1 MAENDLEIRA
11 TMDSSAVE
19 AKVDRLSQAL
29 QTASRQAAGA
39 EGALKLAAVA
49 ASINGVIHTVQR
61 LGQAIGDIQRQDL
74 NDVFGGIKQ
83 LADKTDEAF
92 RALNERLERT
102 ESHLRAVADLV
113 AAGADFKLRLDLA
126 AIERD
131 RQSKLDAL
139 DPNAEDYNFRAGEIN
154 READTNALYARYYA
168 AKGALG
174 KETQSEIDANKREQ
188 AAILARKDQI
198 KGRMAARGLEI
209 QDLSAGE
216 DNPLVR
222 FGRKFG
228 EFWGLVNKSPEA
240 DKLGAEDEKD
250 AAELAE
256 LAEKLKGLVQ
266 AEKDLKAKRDLE
278 TGQGGQ
284 ALYEE
289 LQAPLEKIGVA
300 ARMDFKKE
308 HGAADKVEEE
318 EKAEKLR
325 RGSSANYLT
334 DSLARIGGY
343 VGAAATD
350 RTAERAQRERENQT
364 RILQTIERNTR
375 NGGTAVLA

>member
-1 MAENDLEIRA
+1 
-11 TMDSSAVE
+11 MDSSAVE
-19 AKVDRLSQAL
+19 AKVDRLSA
-29 QTASRQAAGA
+29 AFRDAARKVAGA
-39 EGALKLAAVA
+39 GASLNMAAVA

-61 LGQAIGDIQRQDL
+61 LGQAVGALQRQGLDE
-74 NDVFGGIKQ
+74 VFGGVKQ

-102 ESHLRAVADLV
+102 ESHLRAVADLA

-154 READTNALYARYYA
+154 REAGKNALYARYYA

-174 KETQSEIDANKREQ
+174 KETQTEIDANRREQ

-228 EFWGLVNKSPEA
+228 EFWGLVNKSAEA

-289 LQAPLEKIGVA
+289 LQAALEKIGVA
-300 ARMDFKKE
+300 ARMDFRKE

-318 EKAEKLR
+318 EKTEKLR

-350 RTAERAQRERENQT
+350 RTAERAQRERESQT

-375 NGGTAVLA
+375 NSTAVLA

>member
-19 AKVDRLSQAL
+19 AKVDRLSA
-29 QTASRQAAGA
+29 AFRDAARKVAGA
-39 EGALKLAAVA
+39 GASLNMAAVA

-61 LGQAIGDIQRQDL
+61 LGQAVGALQRQGLDE
-74 NDVFGGIKQ
+74 VFGGVKQ

-102 ESHLRAVADLV
+102 ESHLRAVADLA

-154 READTNALYARYYA
+154 REAGKNALYARYYA

-174 KETQSEIDANKREQ
+174 KETQTEIDANRREQ

-228 EFWGLVNKSPEA
+228 EFWGLVNKSAEA

-289 LQAPLEKIGVA
+289 LQAALEKIGVA
-300 ARMDFKKE
+300 ARMDFRKE

-350 RTAERAQRERENQT
+350 RTAERAQRERESQT

-375 NGGTAVLA
+375 NSTAVLA

>member
-1 MAENDLEIRA
+1 
-11 TMDSSAVE
+11 MDSSAVE
-19 AKVDRLSQAL
+19 AAVDKLSNAL
-29 QTASRQAAGA
+29 QGIAKKAAGGNA
-39 EGALKLAAVA
+39 LGAAAVSHLVNQA
-49 ASINGVIHTVQR
+49 VSSLQR
-61 LGQAIGDIQRQDL
+61 LGNLIGGIQRQGL
-74 NDVFGGIKQ
+74 NDVFGGVKQ

-102 ESHLRAVADLV
+102 ERHLRAVADLA

-139 DPNAEDYNFRAGEIN
+139 DPNAEDYSYRAGEIN
-154 READTNALYARYYA
+154 READKNALYARYYA

-174 KETQSEIDANKREQ
+174 KETQTEIDANKREQ

-198 KGRMAARGLEI
+198 RGRMAERGLEI
-209 QDLSAGE
+209 QDLSEGE

-228 EFWGLVNKSPEA
+228 EFWGLVNKSAEA

-250 AAELAE
+250 AAELAQ
-256 LAEKLKGLVQ
+256 LAEKLKALVQ
-266 AEKDLKAKRDLE
+266 AERDLEAKRELE
-278 TGQGGQ
+278 TGQGGK

-289 LQAPLEKIGVA
+289 LQAALEKIGVA

-308 HGAADKVEEE
+308 HDAPEKE
-318 EKAEKLR
+318 EKER
-325 RGSSANYLT
+325 RGARAGFLSDT
-334 DSLARIGGY
+334 LARIGGY
-343 VGAAATD
+343 VGSTAQDRAA
-350 RTAERAQRERENQT
+350 EKAQRERENQT
-364 RILQTIERNTR
+364 RLMEQIERNTR
-375 NGGTAVLA
+375 DGGTAVLG

>member
-1 MAENDLEIRA
+1 
-11 TMDSSAVE
+11 MDSTAVE
-19 AKVDRLSQAL
+19 AKVDRLSKAFQDA
-29 QTASRQAAGA
+29 ARQAAGA
-39 EGALKLAAVA
+39 GGALKLAAVA
-49 ASINGVIHTVQR
+49 AAVNGVIHVVQR
-61 LGQAIGDIQRQDL
+61 LGQVIGDIQRQGL

-102 ESHLRAVADLV
+102 ERHLRAVADLA

-139 DPNAEDYNFRAGEIN
+139 DPNAEDYSYRAGEIN
-154 READTNALYARYYA
+154 READKNALYARYYA
-168 AKGALG
+168 GKNALG
-174 KETQSEIDANKREQ
+174 RETQSEIDANKREQ

-209 QDLSAGE
+209 QDLSEGE

-228 EFWGLVNKSPEA
+228 EFWGLVNKSAEA

-250 AAELAE
+250 AAELAQ

-266 AEKDLKAKRDLE
+266 AEKDLEAKRDLE

-289 LQAPLEKIGVA
+289 LQAALEKIGVA

-343 VGAAATD
+343 VGAAVSD

-375 NGGTAVLA
+375 AGGVAVLA